1 MDLREENEH
10 CVEKKSAQTHTEN
23 EKNRRNEKN
32 ERKKENEKLT
42 ANTVEA
48 KPYSFGRFSFVD
60 FSCLF
65 RNAMLNA
72 IDVFHTVKIEE

>member
-1 MDLREENEH
+1 MKTSIAWK
-10 CVEKKSAQTHTEN
+10 KKSAQTHTEN

-65 RNAMLNA
+65 RNATLNA
-72 IDVFHTVKIEE
+72 IDVFPHSQE